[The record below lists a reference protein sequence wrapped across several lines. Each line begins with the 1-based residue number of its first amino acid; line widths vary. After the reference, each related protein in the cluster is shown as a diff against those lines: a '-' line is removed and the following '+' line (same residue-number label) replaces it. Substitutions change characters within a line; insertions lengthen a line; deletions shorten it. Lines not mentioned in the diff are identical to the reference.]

1 MTQMPQEKNTQG
13 RPGRKIALMLV
24 LIALGLTIF
33 VIWRLD
39 TAPRTDDAYAYADTI
54 NVAPEVSGRI
64 VELAVEDN
72 QRVKKGDVLFRIDP
86 RPFQARLT
94 KSQASLI
101 ELEREIELKQRSVN
115 SQKLGAAAATA
126 SIERA
131 RAAAEQAGDTLGR
144 LEPLLGTKYVSAE
157 QVDQARTAK
166 RSADAQL
173 NTAMLDAQR
182 AAAGVSGV
190 DALVSKRDVL
200 QAEIEL
206 ARLNLEYATVRAPF
220 DGVVNEH
227 FIQPGEHVDAGEQ
240 ALELVN
246 PDQPDIRLR
255 APIAWARQLATQ
267 ARLRV
272 EGEQLSSH
280 AIYYQRAASADP
292 KSRLIELRLKPEAGT
307 FIIGSPVR
315 VALPMG
321 EQHTMLLPR
330 DALVLGTEG
339 SVVYQ
344 VEQRGEALTVNRVPV
359 TVLFGDSREV
369 AVSGALKQ
377 GDKVVVRG
385 AGSLQDGDKVEL
397 FRG

>member
-1 MTQMPQEKNTQG
+1 MTQGFTRIVVGALLLAGGLPALAQSKMVTLAEVAQG
-13 RPGRKIALMLV
+13 EAGASIWVSGTVASRQQAALS
-24 LIALGLTIF
+24 A
-33 VIWRLD
+33 
-39 TAPRTDDAYAYADTI
+39 
-54 NVAPEVSGRI
+54 EVSGR
-64 VELAVEDN
+64 VEWIAEFGS
-72 QRVKKGDVLFRIDP
+72 RVKAGDELLRLDSATL
-86 RPFQARLT
+86 RLSLEQAR
-94 KSQASLI
+94 
-101 ELEREIELKQRSVN
+101 
-115 SQKLGAAAATA
+115 
-126 SIERA
+126 
-131 RAAAEQAGDTLGR
+131 AEQAREGSNLRYARAEFQR
-144 LEPLLGTKYVSAE
+144 LDRLHQQKSASQSQYDKARYDVEQAELAE
-157 QVDQARTAK
+157 Q
-166 RSADAQL
+166 
-173 NTAMLDAQR
+173 
-182 AAAGVSGV
+182 
-190 DALVSKRDVL
+190 
-200 QAEIEL
+200 L
-206 ARLNLEYATVRAPF
+206 ARVQVRQIEEQLRRSRIFAPF

-240 ALELVN
+240 ALELVI
-246 PDQPDIRLR
+246 PDQPDLRLR
-255 APIAWARQLATQ
+255 APTAWARQLAPQ

-344 VEQRGEALTVNRVPV
+344 VEQRGEAPTVNRVPV

>member
-1 MTQMPQEKNTQG
+1 MTQGFTRIVVGALLLAGGLPALAQSKMVTLAEVAQG
-13 RPGRKIALMLV
+13 EGGASIWVSGTVASRQQAALS
-24 LIALGLTIF
+24 A
-33 VIWRLD
+33 
-39 TAPRTDDAYAYADTI
+39 
-54 NVAPEVSGRI
+54 EVSGR
-64 VELAVEDN
+64 VEWIAEFGS
-72 QRVKKGDVLFRIDP
+72 RVKAGDELLRLDSATL
-86 RPFQARLT
+86 RLSLEQAR
-94 KSQASLI
+94 
-101 ELEREIELKQRSVN
+101 
-115 SQKLGAAAATA
+115 
-126 SIERA
+126 
-131 RAAAEQAGDTLGR
+131 AEQAREGSNLRYARAEFQR
-144 LEPLLGTKYVSAE
+144 LDRLHQQKSAS
-157 QVDQARTAK
+157 QSQYDKARY
-166 RSADAQL
+166 
-173 NTAMLDAQR
+173 
-182 AAAGVSGV
+182 
-190 DALVSKRDVL
+190 DVE
-200 QAEIEL
+200 QAELADQL
-206 ARLNLEYATVRAPF
+206 ARVQVRQIEEQLRRSRIFAPF

-246 PDQPDIRLR
+246 PDQPDIWLR

-267 ARLRV
+267 TRLRV

>member
-1 MTQMPQEKNTQG
+1 MTQGFTRMVVGALLLTGGLPALAQSKMVTLAEVAQG
-13 RPGRKIALMLV
+13 EAGASIWVSGTVASRQQAALS
-24 LIALGLTIF
+24 A
-33 VIWRLD
+33 
-39 TAPRTDDAYAYADTI
+39 
-54 NVAPEVSGRI
+54 EVSGR
-64 VELAVEDN
+64 VEWIAEFGS
-72 QRVKKGDVLFRIDP
+72 RVKAGDELL
-86 RPFQARLT
+86 RLDSAT
-94 KSQASLI
+94 LRLSLEQAS
-101 ELEREIELKQRSVN
+101 
-115 SQKLGAAAATA
+115 
-126 SIERA
+126 
-131 RAAAEQAGDTLGR
+131 AEQAREGSNLRYARAEFQR
-144 LEPLLGTKYVSAE
+144 LDRLHQQKSASQSQYDKARYDVEQAELAE
-157 QVDQARTAK
+157 Q
-166 RSADAQL
+166 
-173 NTAMLDAQR
+173 
-182 AAAGVSGV
+182 
-190 DALVSKRDVL
+190 
-200 QAEIEL
+200 L
-206 ARLNLEYATVRAPF
+206 ARVQVRQIEEQLRRSRIFAPF

-267 ARLRV
+267 TRLRV

>member
-1 MTQMPQEKNTQG
+1 MTQGFTRIVVGALLLAGGLPALAQSKMVTLAEVAQG
-13 RPGRKIALMLV
+13 EAGANIWVSGTVASRQQAALS
-24 LIALGLTIF
+24 A
-33 VIWRLD
+33 
-39 TAPRTDDAYAYADTI
+39 
-54 NVAPEVSGRI
+54 EVSGR
-64 VELAVEDN
+64 VEWIAEFGS
-72 QRVKKGDVLFRIDP
+72 RVKAGDELLRLDSATL
-86 RPFQARLT
+86 RLSLEQAR
-94 KSQASLI
+94 
-101 ELEREIELKQRSVN
+101 
-115 SQKLGAAAATA
+115 
-126 SIERA
+126 
-131 RAAAEQAGDTLGR
+131 AEQAREGSNLRYARAEFQR
-144 LEPLLGTKYVSAE
+144 LDRLHQQKSASQSQYDKARYDVEQAELAE
-157 QVDQARTAK
+157 Q
-166 RSADAQL
+166 
-173 NTAMLDAQR
+173 
-182 AAAGVSGV
+182 
-190 DALVSKRDVL
+190 
-200 QAEIEL
+200 L
-206 ARLNLEYATVRAPF
+206 ARVQVRQIEEQLRRSRIFAPF

-246 PDQPDIRLR
+246 PDQPDIRLS

-267 ARLRV
+267 TRLRV

-280 AIYYQRAASADP
+280 AIYYQRAVSADP

-344 VEQRGEALTVNRVPV
+344 VEQSGEALTVNRVPV

>member
-1 MTQMPQEKNTQG
+1 MTQGFTRMAVGALLLAGALPAQAQSKMVTLAEVAQG
-13 RPGRKIALMLV
+13 EAGASIWVSGTVASRQQAALS
-24 LIALGLTIF
+24 A
-33 VIWRLD
+33 
-39 TAPRTDDAYAYADTI
+39 
-54 NVAPEVSGRI
+54 EVSGR
-64 VELAVEDN
+64 VEWVAEFGS
-72 QRVKKGDVLFRIDP
+72 RVKAGDELLRLDGATL
-86 RPFQARLT
+86 RLSLEQAR
-94 KSQASLI
+94 
-101 ELEREIELKQRSVN
+101 
-115 SQKLGAAAATA
+115 
-126 SIERA
+126 
-131 RAAAEQAGDTLGR
+131 AEQAREASNLRYARAEFQR
-144 LEPLLGTKYVSAE
+144 LERLHQQKSASQSQYDKARYDVEQAELAE
-157 QVDQARTAK
+157 Q
-166 RSADAQL
+166 
-173 NTAMLDAQR
+173 
-182 AAAGVSGV
+182 
-190 DALVSKRDVL
+190 
-200 QAEIEL
+200 L
-206 ARLNLEYATVRAPF
+206 ARVQVRQIEEQLRRSRIFAPF

-227 FIQPGEHVDAGEQ
+227 FVQPGEHVDEGEQ

-246 PDQPDIRLR
+246 PDEPDIRLR
-255 APIAWARQLATQ
+255 APIAWAQQLAAQT
-267 ARLRV
+267 RLRV

-280 AIYYQRAASADP
+280 AVYYQRAASADP

-321 EQHTMLLPR
+321 ERQTMLLPR

-344 VEQRGEALTVNRVPV
+344 VEKSGADLKVNRVPV